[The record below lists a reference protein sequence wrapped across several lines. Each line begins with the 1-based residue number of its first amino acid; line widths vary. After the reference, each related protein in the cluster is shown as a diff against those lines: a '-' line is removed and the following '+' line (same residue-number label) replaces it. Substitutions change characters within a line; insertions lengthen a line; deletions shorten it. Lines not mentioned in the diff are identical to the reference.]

1 MASAPPRADE
11 GPAHRRVE
19 RRWWPTLA
27 VLAVIVFVAGGSR
40 AVGDALAGPA
50 GPAVEVGG
58 VTTVQPAP
66 GWAVEARSEQAGI
79 VQVLLRRGA
88 AGLLISTSE
97 GFGRPAEELREVYE
111 GVLQGRFA
119 HLTIGVPARDDAGRL
134 AFGYV
139 GVTSDGITVEG
150 VAIAAVG
157 PSGDAAVFDGFS
169 PEGDLAAVVDDL
181 RLMVGTAEV
190 L

>member
-1 MASAPPRADE
+1 
-11 GPAHRRVE
+11 VE

>member
-1 MASAPPRADE
+1 
-11 GPAHRRVE
+11 VE

-79 VQVLLRRGA
+79 VQV
-88 AGLLISTSE
+88 
-97 GFGRPAEELREVYE
+97 LREVYE